1 MVQSEYIIIQDAKEG
16 GAFCPNQTASPSE
29 QFFFSAACGTCYR
42 CWTAHLSVS
51 KAMKKRTAGCQEL
64 FATVT
69 LSPSPTAK
77 RKRLKVTD
85 RARRFDLTH
94 YSKNS
99 FLENAI
105 FSETA
110 DT

>member
-1 MVQSEYIIIQDAKEG
+1 MQ
-16 GAFCPNQTASPSE
+16 
-29 QFFFSAACGTCYR
+29 
-42 CWTAHLSVS
+42 
-51 KAMKKRTAGCQEL
+51 KRTAGCQVI
-64 FATVT
+64 FAIVT
-69 LSPSPTAK
+69 LSPSPTPK

-85 RARRFDLTH
+85 RARRFGLTH

-105 FSETA
+105 FSEMA